1 MLALPAAAVAALA
14 VVAPVAEAESA
25 AQQPEWVEI
34 WSDNFD
40 GPAGSLPSADNWIID
55 TGHGYPGGPDNW
67 GTGAIQE
74 YTANPDNLQ
83 LDGSGNLTIT
93 PRRDGSGNWT
103 SARIETQRKD
113 FKPPSG
119 GVLAIEARISLPNVS
134 GRQALGYWPAFW
146 ALGGPYRGNYWNWPA
161 IGEFDI
167 LENVNG
173 INQAWGVLHCGVQ
186 QGGPC
191 NETEGIGNSTE
202 CPGSPCQGNFH
213 TYRFEWDSGADELRW
228 YVDGQQFHT
237 VTRAQIGDQA
247 WNDMTSHEGY
257 FVLLNVAMGG
267 AFPNGVAGEG
277 TPVAETEPGH
287 PMVVDYVKVET
298 S

>member
-1 MLALPAAAVAALA
+1 
-14 VVAPVAEAESA
+14 
-25 AQQPEWVEI
+25 
-34 WSDNFD
+34 
-40 GPAGSLPSADNWIID
+40 
-55 TGHGYPGGPDNW
+55 DNW
-67 GTGAIQE
+67 GTGEIQE

-173 INQAWGVLHCGVQ
+173 INQAWGGLHGGVQ

-191 NETEGIGNSTE
+191 NETEGIGDSTE
-202 CPGSPCQGNFH
+202 GPGSPWQGNFH
-213 TYRFEWDSGADELRW
+213 TYRFEWDSGADELCGCAGLGQLHPRRVRVGVW
-228 YVDGQQFHT
+228 RRRAALVRRRSAGPHGPQGAERRPGVDRH
-237 VTRAQIGDQA
+237 
-247 WNDMTSHEGY
+247 
-257 FVLLNVAMGG
+257 
-267 AFPNGVAGEG
+267 GVARGLLRAAQRRDG
-277 TPVAETEPGH
+277 RCIPQRCRGRRDSGGPDRAG
-287 PMVVDYVKVET
+287 
-298 S
+298 